1 MIIPRGIVIC
11 VGFDDLLAITLPRN
25 IKFMSECLV
34 ITSPDDERTKAV
46 CRSVPEVR
54 IFETDAFTRHG
65 ARFNKGLAMEEGLDY
80 LGRNG
85 WILIWDA
92 DILLPTYADFSSAK
106 IGFLNGCN
114 RVFLNDAK
122 SWTPEMNWKWHRPF
136 PEPVGLG
143 YFQLFHA
150 DSPKIKDR
158 RPWYDVTF
166 AHAGSGDAHFVELW
180 ARELLNPLPFTC
192 LHIGPSA
199 TNWFQR
205 VSPRLDGE
213 PVEHQTENAKMMA
226 RYLKWSEWGPS
237 WSGLNVPIDDQPLV
251 NRVDVP
257 GYAPSDYEAPHIRQ
271 KGQKRKPGFF
281 H

>member
-1 MIIPRGIVIC
+1 MISPRGIVVC

-25 IKFMSECLV
+25 IKFMASCLV
-34 ITSPDDERTKAV
+34 VTSPDDERTKKL
-46 CRSVPEVR
+46 CRSIPNVS

-65 ARFNKGLAMEEGLDY
+65 ARFNKGLAMEEAFDH
-80 LGRNG
+80 LGREG
-85 WILIWDA
+85 WILVWDA
-92 DILLPTYADFSSAK
+92 DILMPSYANLSTANPDN
-106 IGFLNGCN
+106 LNGCN
-114 RVFLNDAK
+114 RVFLNNAK
-122 SWTPEMNWKWHRPF
+122 DWNPRMEWRRIRPYQ
-136 PEPVGLG
+136 EPVGLG

-150 DSPKIKDR
+150 ETPRIKDK
-158 RPWYDVTF
+158 RPWYDVSF
-166 AHAGSGDAHFVELW
+166 AHAGSCDAYFVELW
-180 ARELLNPLPFTC
+180 EPRLLRGLPFTC

-213 PVEHQTENAKMMA
+213 PLKDQETNAKMMA

-237 WSGLNVPIDDQPLV
+237 WEGLKVPIDDQPLV

-257 GYAPSDYEAPHIRQ
+257 GYEPSSYEAPHIRQ
-271 KGQKRKPGFF
+271 KGQRIKRGFF